1 MGGVAAMKKTASA
14 VLAAALFLLVVNY
27 NERDALPAAHVR
39 GLKQYLQTSGEETI
53 SMDDNGMMT
62 STSTFTITDFSEHIK
77 RVRHHVHNAHKRIK
91 ESVKRVVSN
100 LKKHVGIG
108 EDEAGDKEGGATRK
122 EITAFVNRPEV
133 MERYHWSKATAALK
147 AKYFY
152 DHHHAFLKF
161 KAGATRKKAPAPV
174 KMAKNG
180 EAKKVEKLAPVQHT
194 PSKKPEVKQ
203 S

>member
-77 RVRHHVHNAHKRIK
+77 RVKHHVHNAHKRIK

-108 EDEAGDKEGGATRK
+108 EDEAGDKEGATRK
-122 EITAFVNRPEV
+122 EITAFVNRPEGWRGTIGPKRQRHSRQSTFMTTIMHSSSSRPV
-133 MERYHWSKATAALK
+133 PRARRHLRPSRWRRMGRRRRGRSWLQCSTHPLK
-147 AKYFY
+147 SP
-152 DHHHAFLKF
+152 
-161 KAGATRKKAPAPV
+161 R
-174 KMAKNG
+174 
-180 EAKKVEKLAPVQHT
+180 
-194 PSKKPEVKQ
+194 
-203 S
+203 